1 MLNTNRKTPWYGK
14 LDTPSF
20 SNTVV
25 FDPELPEAPKG
36 KLYLYNHDR
45 GQVVQYVYDMVSPRL
60 RELTDE
66 EMAAIQSAINEQWE
80 GIKKEF
86 IRANTPSS
94 RAPVSAPTGR
104 PRNNIDEYD
113 NNDSDDDES
122 FADFDMDLDD

>member
-14 LDTPSF
+14 LDTPTF

-45 GQVVQYVYDMVSPRL
+45 GQVVQYVFDMVSPRL
-60 RELTDE
+60 RELSSE
-66 EMAAIQSAINEQWE
+66 EMADLEAVINSQWE

-86 IRANTPSS
+86 IRANTLSS
-94 RAPVSAPTGR
+94 RAPASAPNGR
-104 PRNNIDEYD
+104 PRSLDDYD
-113 NNDSDDDES
+113 NDSDDSVDEGD
-122 FADFDMDLDD
+122 FGDFDMDD